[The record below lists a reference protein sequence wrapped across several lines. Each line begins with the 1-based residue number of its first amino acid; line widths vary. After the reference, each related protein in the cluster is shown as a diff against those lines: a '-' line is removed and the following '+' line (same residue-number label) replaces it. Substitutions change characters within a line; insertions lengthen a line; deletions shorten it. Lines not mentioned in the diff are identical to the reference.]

1 MKPHY
6 TLFFIIGGSI
16 LYGAFAFFL
25 LKGFVDVNNLNS
37 LASLILGIASV
48 LLLVYFLIR
57 LKDYLR

>member
-1 MKPHY
+1 M
-6 TLFFIIGGSI
+6 
-16 LYGAFAFFL
+16 YGAFAFFL